1 MRGPDERGTFELKGV
16 APGALR
22 LVARA
27 DDGRTGSVDLKV
39 GDVDLDGV
47 VIRLEARPHIA
58 GRVVDK
64 DGRPVTEV
72 SVTATAVESTRAGF
86 SIDLLSA
93 AVGGGTPVAPDGS
106 FLLVGL
112 DQGTY
117 QLSVS
122 GRLGSLAL
130 AGGEKELEVEVPQ
143 GGVDGLRL
151 ALQDRGGVLRGQV
164 RSSGTPV
171 ANAFV
176 QVGMEGGWQEETG
189 A

>member
-1 MRGPDERGTFELKGV
+1 
-16 APGALR
+16 
-22 LVARA
+22 
-27 DDGRTGSVDLKV
+27 
-39 GDVDLDGV
+39 
-47 VIRLEARPHIA
+47 
-58 GRVVDK
+58 
-64 DGRPVTEV
+64 
-72 SVTATAVESTRAGF
+72 
-86 SIDLLSA
+86 
-93 AVGGGTPVAPDGS
+93 VAPDGS

-112 DQGTY
+112 EQGTY

-122 GRLGSLAL
+122 RRPGKLAL